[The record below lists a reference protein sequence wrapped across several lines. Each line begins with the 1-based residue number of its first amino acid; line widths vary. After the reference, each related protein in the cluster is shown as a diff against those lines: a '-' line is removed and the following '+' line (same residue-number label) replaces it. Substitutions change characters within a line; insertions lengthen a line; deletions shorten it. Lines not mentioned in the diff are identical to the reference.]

1 MKKYSAV
8 MLVLLGS
15 FSAMSHAETVLKFGV
30 DPSFPP
36 FESKAADGT
45 LVGFDIDLGNAICKQ
60 ANAKCEWVETAYD
73 SIIPALNAKK
83 FDAVLSA
90 MAITPKR
97 KAQVNFTDV
106 LYNIP
111 SVLVA
116 KKGSTL
122 DATAEALKGKVI
134 GVSQGTTQE
143 TYAMAVWQSKGVQV
157 VSYQNQDAV
166 NLDLESGRIDA
177 TFTNAAAAETG
188 FLKTKAGADFAF
200 VGKTV
205 LDPQY
210 LGEGAAIALR
220 KDDQAHMD
228 IINKA
233 LAGIHANGVYK
244 QLEKKYFTFDVF
256 KNNKPSA

>member
-1 MKKYSAV
+1 MNKYSAIV
-8 MLVLLGS
+8 LALLGS
-15 FSAMSHAETVLKFGV
+15 FSAMSHAETVIKFGV

-36 FESKAADGT
+36 FESKAADGS

-90 MAITPKR
+90 MAITEKR
-97 KAQVNFTDV
+97 KAQVNFSNV

-116 KKGSTL
+116 KKGSNL
-122 DATAEALKGKVI
+122 DTTVASLQGKTI
-134 GVSQGTTQE
+134 GVAQGTTQE
-143 TYAMAVWQSKGVQV
+143 TYAKALWQSKGVQV
-157 VSYQNQDAV
+157 VSYQNQDSV
-166 NLDLESGRIDA
+166 NQDLETGRIDA

-188 FLKTKAGADFAF
+188 FLKTPEGADFGF
-200 VGKTV
+200 VGQTV

-210 LGEGAAIALR
+210 LGGGAAIALR
-220 KDDQAHMD
+220 KDDQAQLET
-228 IINKA
+228 INKA
-233 LAGIHANGVYK
+233 LAGIHASGVYQ

-256 KNNKPSA
+256 KNNKP

>member
-1 MKKYSAV
+1 VKKYSV
-8 MLVLLGS
+8 IMLALLGS
-15 FSAMSHAETVLKFGV
+15 FSAMSHAETVIKFGV

-36 FESKAADGT
+36 FESKAADGS

-90 MAITPKR
+90 MAITEKR
-97 KAQVNFTDV
+97 KAQVNFSDV

-116 KKGSTL
+116 KKGSNL
-122 DATAEALKGKVI
+122 DTTVDSLKGKVI
-134 GVSQGTTQE
+134 GVAQGTTQE
-143 TYAMAVWQSKGVQV
+143 AYAKGMWESKGVQV
-157 VSYQNQDAV
+157 VSYQNQDSV

-188 FLKTKAGADFAF
+188 FLKTPQGANFAF
-200 VGKTV
+200 IGKTV

-210 LGEGAAIALR
+210 LGGGAAIALR
-220 KDDQAHMD
+220 KDDQAQLLV
-228 IINKA
+228 INKA
-233 LAGIHANGVYK
+233 LAGIHESGVYK
-244 QLEKKYFTFDVF
+244 QLQTKYFTFDVF
-256 KNNKPSA
+256 KNNKP